1 MVIKIRYFSIVRE
14 KLGKEEENLEFSGS
28 VGELKEFLKNRY
40 PALKDIWDSVRFAV
54 NEEYV
59 DENYELS
66 DNDRV
71 AVIPPVSGG

>member
-1 MVIKIRYFSIVRE
+1 MVKE
-14 KLGKEEENLEFSGS
+14 KLGKQEEYLDFSGNIR
-28 VGELKEFLKNRY
+28 ELRELLKKRY
-40 PALKDIWDSVRFAV
+40 PELGNLWDSVRFAV

-59 DENYELS
+59 DEDYKLS

>member
-1 MVIKIRYFSIVRE
+1 MIKVRYFSLVKER
-14 KLGKEEENLEFSGS
+14 LGKEEESLDFAGT
-28 VGELKEFLKNRY
+28 VRELKEYLAKKY
-40 PALKDIWDSVRFAV
+40 PHLTDIWESVRFAV

-59 DENYELS
+59 DDDYKLS

>member
-1 MVIKIRYFSIVRE
+1 MVKIRYFSIVKE
-14 KLGKEEENLEFSGS
+14 KLGKQEENLDFSGNIR
-28 VGELKEFLKNRY
+28 ELREFLKRRY
-40 PALKDIWDSVRFAV
+40 PELENVWNNVRFAV

-59 DENYELS
+59 DEDYELS

>member
-1 MVIKIRYFSIVRE
+1 MVRVRYFSIVRE
-14 KLGKEEENLEFSGS
+14 KLGKEEETLEFLGTIK
-28 VGELKEFLKNRY
+28 ELKEYLKERY
-40 PALKDIWDSVRFAV
+40 PELSEIIESVRFAV

-59 DENYELS
+59 DDEYKLS

>member
-1 MVIKIRYFSIVRE
+1 MVKIRYFSIVKE
-14 KLGKEEENLEFSGS
+14 KLGKQEEDLDFSGNIR
-28 VGELKEFLKNRY
+28 ELREFLKRRY
-40 PALKDIWDSVRFAV
+40 PELENVWNNVRFAV

-59 DENYELS
+59 DEDYELS

>member
-1 MVIKIRYFSIVRE
+1 MVKIRYFSIIKE
-14 KLGKEEENLEFSGS
+14 KLGKQEEELDFSGS
-28 VGELKEFLKNRY
+28 VGELKEYLKKRY
-40 PALKDIWDSVRFAV
+40 AELGNVWDSVRFAV

-59 DENYELS
+59 DEDYKLS

>member
-1 MVIKIRYFSIVRE
+1 MVKIRYFSIVKE
-14 KLGKEEENLEFSGS
+14 KLGKQEENLDFSGN
-28 VGELKEFLKNRY
+28 VRELREFLKRRY
-40 PALKDIWDSVRFAV
+40 PELENVWNNVRFAV

-59 DENYELS
+59 DEDYELS

>member
-1 MVIKIRYFSIVRE
+1 MVKLLYFSIVKE
-14 KLGKEEENLEFSGS
+14 KIGKQEEDLDFSGS
-28 VGELKEFLKNRY
+28 LRELKELLKSRY
-40 PALKDIWDSVRFAV
+40 PELGNVWDAVRFAV

-71 AVIPPVSGG
+71 AIIPPVSGG

>member
-1 MVIKIRYFSIVRE
+1 MVKIRYFSVVKE
-14 KLGKEEENLEFSGS
+14 KLGKEEEALDFSGT
-28 VGELKEFLKNRY
+28 VRELKEYLRKRY
-40 PALKDIWDSVRFAV
+40 PEIADILDRVRFAV

-59 DENYELS
+59 DEDYKLS

>member
-1 MVIKIRYFSIVRE
+1 MVKLRYFSVLKDR
-14 KLGKEEENLEFSGS
+14 LGKEEEILDFSGTI
-28 VGELKEFLKNRY
+28 GELRKLLRNRY
-40 PALKDIWDSVRFAV
+40 PEMSELWNNVRFAV

-59 DENYELS
+59 DDGYKLS